1 MLSPTKTLRHAAA
14 LAFSTMAFT
23 MAAATGAHAAD
34 KPGMDSGRHAASQAC
49 ETARQ
54 QAWFQ
59 RQLRTNEGDTEPL
72 EPALPAA
79 CGPMAEAPGANAQA
93 ANAVTDSPRTQVR

>member
-1 MLSPTKTLRHAAA
+1 MPSTANTLRRAAA
-14 LAFSTMAFT
+14 LAISTMAFT

-34 KPGMDSGRHAASQAC
+34 KPGMDSGRHAMGEAC
-49 ETARQ
+49 ESARQ

-79 CGPMAEAPGANAQA
+79 CAPMAGAPGANAQA
-93 ANAVTDSPRTQVR
+93 ANAVTDSPKTQVR